1 MRDGSESKMAF
12 YMECLKNPK
21 RVGAIAPTS
30 AWMARKLASVIRPES
45 GLPVLELGPGT
56 GVITKAILERGVAPE
71 NLVSVEY
78 SANFL
83 PVLQQRYPGVNF
95 VNGDA
100 FHIAQI
106 ARDAGID
113 RFDTVVSALPM
124 LNFPVADRTILI
136 NRILDLLGPGR
147 PMIQFSYG
155 LSPPVPA
162 QAGRFSVRH
171 LTTVM
176 RNLPPARL
184 WLYQHHKTA

>member
-1 MRDGSESKMAF
+1 MMDGSQSKLAF

-21 RVGAIAPTS
+21 TVGAIAPTS
-30 AWMARKLASVIRPES
+30 AWMARKLASVIRPEN

-56 GVITKAILERGVAPE
+56 GVITKAILDRGVAPE

-78 SANFL
+78 SKTFL
-83 PVLQQRYPGVNF
+83 PTLQKRYPGVNF
-95 VNGDA
+95 IYGDA
-100 FHIAQI
+100 FHISRI

-113 RFDTVVSALPM
+113 RFDTVVSALPL
-124 LNFPVADRTILI
+124 LNFPAVDRTILI

-147 PMIQFSYG
+147 PMVQFSYG

-162 QAGRFSVRH
+162 LAGRFSVRY

-184 WLYQHHKTA
+184 WLYHRHTTG